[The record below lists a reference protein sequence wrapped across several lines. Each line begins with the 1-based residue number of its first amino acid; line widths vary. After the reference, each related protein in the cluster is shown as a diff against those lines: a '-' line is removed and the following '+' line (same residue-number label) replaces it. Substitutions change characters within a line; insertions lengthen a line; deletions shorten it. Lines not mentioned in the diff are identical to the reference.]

1 MTDEAKPAPD
11 GGSTPKGAD
20 KLEGEQ
26 AVPYSRFAKQNAK
39 LQTAMER
46 IAALEL
52 AVKAAAPSV
61 APKAKT
67 RDELQAEVDAG
78 KISKGAAAAIWDEQQ
93 AEIIAE
99 RAAGTVL
106 LDAQTKERRKA
117 VNAYQDLIPEL
128 ADDDSEAFRKVTST
142 LNRFIKDH
150 GLPNNDATM
159 LATLESVFGP
169 IEQVRSTRPKPA
181 EPFSELGGSG
191 AGGADEPVK
200 GLKLTP
206 GQKTG
211 YEKMFRAGLYPGGWE
226 QVRKEREAFPVS
238 RPKRA

>member
-1 MTDEAKPAPD
+1 MTDEAKTAPE
-11 GGSTPKGAD
+11 GGSTPEGAT
-20 KLEGEQ
+20 GEQ

-46 IAALEL
+46 IAALEH

-67 RDELQAEVDAG
+67 RAELQAAVDAG
-78 KISKGAAAAIWDEQQ
+78 KISKDDAAAVWDEQQ
-93 AEIIAE
+93 AEVIAE
-99 RAAGTVL
+99 RAAGAVL

-128 ADDDSEAFRKVTST
+128 KDDDSEAFRKVTST
-142 LNRFIKDH
+142 LTRYVTEH
-150 GLPNNDATM
+150 GLPNNDAAM
-159 LATLESVFGP
+159 LVALESVFGP
-169 IEQVRSTRPKPA
+169 IEQVRTTRPKPS
-181 EPFSELGGSG
+181 EPFGELGGASG
-191 AGGADEPVK
+191 GSEEPTK

-206 GQKTG
+206 GEKTG

>member
-1 MTDEAKPAPD
+1 MTDEAVKAPE
-11 GGSTPKGAD
+11 GGNTPEGAS
-20 KLEGEQ
+20 GEQ

-67 RDELQAEVDAG
+67 RAELQAAVDAG
-78 KISKGAAAAIWDEQQ
+78 KISKDDAAAVWDEQQ

-117 VNAYQDLIPEL
+117 VNAYQDSIPEL

-159 LATLESVFGP
+159 LVALETVFGP

-181 EPFSELGGSG
+181 EPFSELGSGGGSE
-191 AGGADEPVK
+191 EPAK

-206 GQKTG
+206 GEKTG